1 MELNDTTINILKN
14 YATINP
20 NIVINEGNQLKTIS
34 TARNVLSTS
43 EVNVEF
49 PQTFGIYDLNEFLN
63 VLSLVD
69 EPRLRFEK
77 DFVVVGDATGRSS
90 VKYFFSDPEMLT
102 SPANSI
108 NMPEPEVKFTLDSDT
123 LKKVKRAAAA
133 LGHDEISITP
143 VTGAIRLSVID
154 SKDATSN
161 NYSIDV
167 EGSFPDDINFQFI
180 LNVGNLKVVNED
192 FEVGISSKLISKF
205 TSKQSTTEYYIA
217 LEKSSTYGEA

>member
-20 NIVINEGNQLKTIS
+20 NIVINEGTTLKTIS
-34 TARNVLSTS
+34 VARNVLSTS
-43 EVNVEF
+43 EVSETF

-69 EPRLRFEK
+69 EPRLRFEN
-77 DFVVVGDATGRSS
+77 DYVVVGDATGRSS

-133 LGHDEISITP
+133 LGHDEVAITP
-143 VTGAIRLSVID
+143 DSGSIKLSVVD
-154 SKDATSN
+154 SKDA
-161 NYSIDV
+161 YV
-167 EGSFPDDINFQFI
+167 
-180 LNVGNLKVVNED
+180 
-192 FEVGISSKLISKF
+192 
-205 TSKQSTTEYYIA
+205 
-217 LEKSSTYGEA
+217 